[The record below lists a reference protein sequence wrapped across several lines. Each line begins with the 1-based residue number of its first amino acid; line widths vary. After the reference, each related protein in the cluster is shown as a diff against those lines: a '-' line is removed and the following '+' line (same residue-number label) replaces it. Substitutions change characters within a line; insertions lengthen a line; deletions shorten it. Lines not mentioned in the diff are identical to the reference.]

1 VTFEAGKGPGRSAVA
16 GEPLRIAIAV
26 AVAAV
31 AGLILGDVAAHAEK
45 RMFIVA
51 NDADGY
57 GVDRCL
63 ISNAPCGTAVANS
76 YCHSHEYDQAL
87 SFQKVGHDDITG
99 ATPASGPGSCQGR
112 QCEEFVAIEC
122 TR

>member
-1 VTFEAGKGPGRSAVA
+1 MA
-16 GEPLRIAIAV
+16 GEPLRIAIV
-26 AVAAV
+26 VAAV
-31 AGLILGDVAAHAEK
+31 ASLILGGVAAHADK

-63 ISNAPCGTAVANS
+63 ISNAPCGTMVANS

-87 SFQKVGHDDITG
+87 SFQKVDRGDITG

-112 QCEEFVAIEC
+112 QCDEFVAIEC

>member
-1 VTFEAGKGPGRSAVA
+1 MLDRQVARSISPMA
-16 GEPLRIAIAV
+16 GEPLRIVI

-31 AGLILGDVAAHAEK
+31 ANVILGGVAAHAEK

-63 ISNAPCGTAVANS
+63 ISNAPCGTTVANG
-76 YCHSHEYDQAL
+76 YCHSHEYQQAL
-87 SFQKVGHDDITG
+87 SFQKVDRDDIAG
-99 ATPASGPGSCQGR
+99 ATPTNGPGSCQGR
-112 QCEEFVAIEC
+112 QCDEFVAIEC
-122 TR
+122 AR